1 MANGGKSVLAHIRS
15 ICVFCG
21 ASSGNDPH
29 YREHTRRLG
38 EKIAEADLILV
49 FGGGRAGL
57 MGALADGALA
67 AGGAVIGVIP
77 EFFKEQEHGHPGVT
91 NLQVVDSMH
100 RRKQRMFD
108 LSDAFVVLPGGV
120 GTLDETLEM
129 ITWKQLR
136 RHDKPIVIVDMNGYW
151 QKLDALVAATIE
163 HGFAPPPTRALYT
176 LVPSVDAV
184 IDTLREQPPS
194 KIHTDTAQL

>member
-1 MANGGKSVLAHIRS
+1 MTQIQS

-21 ASSGNDPH
+21 ASSGHDPI
-29 YREHTRRLG
+29 YGEHAGLLG
-38 EKIAEADLILV
+38 KHIADAGMTLV
-49 FGGGRAGL
+49 FGGGKEGL

-67 AGGAVIGVIP
+67 AGGMVTGIIP
-77 EFFKEQEHGHPGVT
+77 GFLKDREHGHQGIT
-91 NLQVVDSMH
+91 DLQVVDSMH
-100 RRKQRMFD
+100 SRKQRMFD

-129 ITWKQLR
+129 ITWKQLQ
-136 RHDKPIVIVDMNGYW
+136 RHDKPILLVDINDYW
-151 QKLDALVAATIE
+151 QKLDELVAATVE
-163 HGFAPPPTRALYT
+163 QGFVSSATRALYT

-184 IDTLREQPPS
+184 IETLSQQPLS